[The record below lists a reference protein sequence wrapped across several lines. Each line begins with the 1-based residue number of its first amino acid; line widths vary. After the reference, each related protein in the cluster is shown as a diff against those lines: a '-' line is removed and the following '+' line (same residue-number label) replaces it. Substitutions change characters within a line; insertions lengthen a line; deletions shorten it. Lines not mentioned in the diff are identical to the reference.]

1 MIVVRYHTADS
12 VEHAALLLAEGRKY
26 LQVMTLD
33 SSGIRI
39 RKVLKGEA
47 EHMQYVP
54 RNVAKVA
61 KHYRAAGK
69 RFGIT
74 DSAKRALRGAA

>member
-26 LQVMTLD
+26 LSVMTLD
-33 SSGIRI
+33 SSGIRV

-47 EHMQYVP
+47 EHMQ
-54 RNVAKVA
+54 
-61 KHYRAAGK
+61 
-69 RFGIT
+69 
-74 DSAKRALRGAA
+74 